1 VSSSALFQAYVS
13 YYDNGYMGH
22 LAWAAAW
29 MCKYSS
35 STCPEAQRALSAAMS
50 SSLYNNLGYDC
61 KYHPAKAEVASGDLK
76 GTQQLQQQQRFRT
89 GCSRFGMCRRRFF
102 AAV

>member
-35 STCPEAQRALSAAMS
+35 STCPEAQRALNAALAS
-50 SSLYNNLGYDC
+50 NLYFNLGYDC
-61 KYHPAKAEVASGDLK
+61 ECKHRWFGIKVMPVA
-76 GTQQLQQQQRFRT
+76 
-89 GCSRFGMCRRRFF
+89 C
-102 AAV
+102 